1 MPAGDRQQE
10 APDPAWPVVCATG
23 HRPQHLAPHARE
35 WACHKLHAA
44 ARWLRNEHG
53 TRVGISGMALGTD
66 LWWARA
72 ALAAGLDLHAYLPFP
87 AQADRWPADQRA
99 EWQWL
104 LDQAAAVKMVSTVD
118 PASRQDAARMLHA
131 RNDAMLADSAAVVA
145 VWDPAKSSGGTAS
158 AVRKA
163 GRRPGVWLDPAARTV
178 RTVRPGGFP
187 TLARKATT

>member
-1 MPAGDRQQE
+1 MPAGDRE
-10 APDPAWPVVCATG
+10 PAEVWPVVCAAG
-23 HRPQHLAPHARE
+23 HRPQHLAPNARE

-44 ARWLRNEHG
+44 ARWLRDEHG
-53 TRVGISGMALGTD
+53 TQAGISGMALGAD

-72 ALAAGLDLHAYLPFP
+72 VLAAGLELWAYVPFP

-104 LDQAAAVKMVSTVD
+104 LDQATRVRMCSETD
-118 PASRQDAARMLHA
+118 PAGRTEAARMLHA
-131 RNDAMLADSAAVVA
+131 RNDAMLAASTAVVA
-145 VWDPAKSSGGTAS
+145 VWDPAKTGGGTAL

-163 GRRPGVWLDPAARTV
+163 GRLPGVHLDPAARTV

-187 TLARKATT
+187 LLARPTEER